1 MKIIEILKSRNRT
14 LLEMDIGMLFWT
26 GIATAAGAALPLDAW
41 GMAKSEYFAGLWAA
55 ALATAVSL
63 LHMLRCLDR
72 ALSLE
77 RETAQKLIFRG
88 YVIRYA
94 VAVAIVILAAVT
106 GLLNPLVLGLGYIL
120 LMKAA
125 AFSQPFTHKLCNK
138 LFHETDPVPEP
149 VSDEEWNRK

>member
-1 MKIIEILKSRNRT
+1 MY
-14 LLEMDIGMLFWT
+14 IGMLFWT
-26 GIATAAGAALPLDAW
+26 AAATIIGAVLPLGQWGLAKASYFSGIWIAALIT
-41 GMAKSEYFAGLWAA
+41 
-55 ALATAVSL
+55 ALAL

-72 ALSLE
+72 ALSFE
-77 RETAQKLIFRG
+77 EKEAQKLIFRG

-94 VAVAIVILAAVT
+94 AAAVIIILAAVT
-106 GLLNPLVLGLGYIL
+106 GVLNPLVLCLGYIL